1 MNIKFNCKI
10 LIILLLAF
18 SHHLWAIK
26 LPDGTEADIST
37 FERYEN
43 KKFKSVVFLETTEFE
58 KPFGTFSATA
68 ATFYKSGALESLTC
82 QKGTVKTPLGELS
95 VSVWEHEYEGCNGR
109 SYSFECDNVVLFH
122 EKGGIKEIHVNKFFI
137 DEDYDDGVLAGLP
150 CGGNTLIRFYPDGK
164 IESIETYLGEGLMD
178 AHVLN
183 TKYGSLVIFGNDG
196 DNYYNSG
203 RMYTINLYNSG
214 KLKTTTLGTGR
225 VLGLS
230 NHSSDYREWLS
241 IHKPVVL
248 NISDVGKLEID
259 GTLELWENGN
269 VKRVHFPKKRTF
281 EVGDEIFSCES
292 LEFYEDG
299 KSIHIVD
306 DGVLKFTKDGKIE
319 KEIKQ
324 VNKKK

>member
-43 KKFKSVVFLETTEFE
+43 KKFKSVVFLEATEFE

-82 QKGTVKTPLGELS
+82 QEGTVKTPLGELS
-95 VSVWEHEYEGCNGR
+95 VYMYDSDTY
-109 SYSFECDNVVLFH
+109 SYYDKDKNIVLFH
-122 EKGGIKEIHVNKFFI
+122 EKGGVKQMYVDKFFI
-137 DEDYDDGVLAGLP
+137 DEDYDDGILAGLT
-150 CGGNTLIRFYPDGK
+150 CSDKTLITFYPDGK
-164 IESIETYLGEGLMD
+164 IESIKTYLGRKLMD
-178 AHVLN
+178 AHVLK
-183 TKYGSLVIFGNDG
+183 TKYGSLVIFGKD
-196 DNYYNSG
+196 YYDSEN
-203 RMYTINLYNSG
+203 MYTINLYNSG
-214 KLKTTTLGTGR
+214 KLKTTTLGTNEI
-225 VLGLS
+225 VL
-230 NHSSDYREWLS
+230 DV
-241 IHKPVVL
+241 P
-248 NISDVGKLEID
+248 DVGKLKID
-259 GTLELWENGN
+259 GTLEFWENGN
-269 VKRVHFPKKRTF
+269 VKRVHFPKKKTF

-299 KSIHIVD
+299 KTIHIVD

>member
-10 LIILLLAF
+10 LIVLLLAF

-43 KKFKSVVFLETTEFE
+43 KKFKSVVFSETTEFE

-95 VSVWEHEYEGCNGR
+95 VDSDIHDYYEDKHKNI
-109 SYSFECDNVVLFH
+109 VIFH
-122 EKGGIKEIHVNKFFI
+122 EKGGVKQMYVHPFSIE
-137 DEDYDDGVLAGLP
+137 EDYDDGVLAGLP
-150 CGGNTLIRFYPDGK
+150 CRYNTLITFYSDGK
-164 IESIETYLGEGLMD
+164 IESIETYLGGGLMD

-183 TKYGSLVIFGNDG
+183 TKYGSLVIFGKD
-196 DNYYNSG
+196 YYDSEN
-203 RMYTINLYNSG
+203 MYTINLYNSG
-214 KLKTTTLGTGR
+214 KLKTTTLGTNEI
-225 VLGLS
+225 VL
-230 NHSSDYREWLS
+230 DV
-241 IHKPVVL
+241 P
-248 NISDVGKLEID
+248 DVGKLKID
-259 GTLELWENGN
+259 GTLEFWENGN
-269 VKRVHFPKKRTF
+269 VKRVHFPKKKTF

-299 KSIHIVD
+299 KTIHIVD

-319 KEIKQ
+319 KEIK
-324 VNKKK
+324 

>member
-10 LIILLLAF
+10 LIVLLLAF

-43 KKFKSVVFLETTEFE
+43 KKFKSVVFSEATEFE
-58 KPFGTFSATA
+58 KPFGSFFATV

-95 VSVWEHEYEGCNGR
+95 VKNSDIHDYYEDKNI
-109 SYSFECDNVVLFH
+109 VIFH
-122 EKGGIKEIHVNKFFI
+122 EKGGVKEMYVRSFSIE
-137 DEDYDDGVLAGLP
+137 EDYDDGVLAGLL
-150 CGGNTLIRFYPDGK
+150 CRDNTLITFYSDGK
-164 IESIETYLGEGLMD
+164 IESIKTRLVGGLMD
-178 AHVLN
+178 AHVLK
-183 TKYGSLVIFGNDG
+183 TKYGSLVIFGNG
-196 DNYYNSG
+196 YYYDSG
-203 RMYTINLYNSG
+203 YMYTINLYNSG
-214 KLKTTTLGTGR
+214 KLKTTTLGTKEI
-225 VLGLS
+225 VL
-230 NHSSDYREWLS
+230 DV
-241 IHKPVVL
+241 P
-248 NISDVGKLEID
+248 DVGKLKID

-269 VKRVHFPKKRTF
+269 VKRVHFPKKKTF

-299 KSIHIVD
+299 KTIHIVD

-324 VNKKK
+324 ANKKK

>member
-1 MNIKFNCKI
+1 MNIKLNCKI
-10 LIILLLAF
+10 LIVLLLAF

-43 KKFKSVVFLETTEFE
+43 KKFKSVVFSETTEFE

-95 VSVWEHEYEGCNGR
+95 LNDIYDYHEDEHT
-109 SYSFECDNVVLFH
+109 VIFH
-122 EKGGIKEIHVNKFFI
+122 EKGGVKKMYVRKFFI
-137 DEDYDDGVLAGLP
+137 DEDYDDGILAGLT
-150 CGGNTLIRFYPDGK
+150 CSDKTLITFYPDGK
-164 IESIETYLGEGLMD
+164 IESIKTHLGGGLMD
-178 AHVLN
+178 AHVLK
-183 TKYGSLVIFGNDG
+183 TKYGSLVIFGND
-196 DNYYNSG
+196 YYYDSG
-203 RMYTINLYNSG
+203 GMDTINLYNSG
-214 KLKTTTLGTGR
+214 KLKTTTLGRRT
-225 VLGLS
+225 
-230 NHSSDYREWLS
+230 
-241 IHKPVVL
+241 VVL
-248 NISDVGKLEID
+248 NIPDVGKLKID

-324 VNKKK
+324 ANKKSKGSLS

>member
-10 LIILLLAF
+10 LIVLLLAF

-43 KKFKSVVFLETTEFE
+43 KKFKSVVFLEATEFE
-58 KPFGTFSATA
+58 KPFGSFFATA
-68 ATFYKSGALESLTC
+68 ATFYKNGALESLTC
-82 QKGTVKTPLGELS
+82 QKGTVKTSLGELYVANS
-95 VSVWEHEYEGCNGR
+95 DIHGYHEDRNI
-109 SYSFECDNVVLFH
+109 VIFH
-122 EKGGIKEIHVNKFFI
+122 EKGGVKQMYVRSFFI
-137 DEDYDDGVLAGLP
+137 DEDYDDGILAGLP
-150 CGGNTLIRFYPDGK
+150 CRDNTLITFYPDGK
-164 IESIETYLGEGLMD
+164 IESIKTYLDRGLMG

-183 TKYGSLVIFGNDG
+183 TKYGSLVVIFRNDYYYDSG
-196 DNYYNSG
+196 D
-203 RMYTINLYNSG
+203 MYTINLYNSG
-214 KLKTTTLGTGR
+214 KLKTTTLGTGT
-225 VLGLS
+225 
-230 NHSSDYREWLS
+230 
-241 IHKPVVL
+241 VVL
-248 NISDVGKLEID
+248 NIPDVGKLEID

-299 KSIHIVD
+299 KTIHIVD

-319 KEIKQ
+319 KEI
-324 VNKKK
+324 NR

>member
-1 MNIKFNCKI
+1 MNIKLNYKI
-10 LIILLLAF
+10 LIVLLLAL

-26 LPDGTEADIST
+26 LPDGTDADIST

-43 KKFKSVVFLETTEFE
+43 KKFKSVVFSETTEFE

-95 VSVWEHEYEGCNGR
+95 VDSDIHDYYEDKHKNI
-109 SYSFECDNVVLFH
+109 VIFH
-122 EKGGIKEIHVNKFFI
+122 EKGGVKQMYVHPFSIE
-137 DEDYDDGVLAGLP
+137 EDYDDGVLAGLP
-150 CGGNTLIRFYPDGK
+150 CRYNTLITFYSDGK
-164 IESIETYLGEGLMD
+164 IESIETYLGGGLMD

-183 TKYGSLVIFGNDG
+183 TKYGSLVIFGNG
-196 DNYYNSG
+196 SDNYYNSKS
-203 RMYTINLYNSG
+203 MYTINLYNSG
-214 KLKTTTLGTGR
+214 KLKTTTLGTKEI
-225 VLGLS
+225 VL
-230 NHSSDYREWLS
+230 DV
-241 IHKPVVL
+241 P
-248 NISDVGKLEID
+248 DVGKLKID
-259 GTLELWENGN
+259 GTLEFWENGN
-269 VKRVHFPKKRTF
+269 VKRVHFPKKKTF

>member
-10 LIILLLAF
+10 LIVLLLAL

-43 KKFKSVVFLETTEFE
+43 KKFKSVVFSETTEFE

-68 ATFYKSGALESLTC
+68 ATFYKSGALKSLTC

-95 VSVWEHEYEGCNGR
+95 VYMYDSDTY
-109 SYSFECDNVVLFH
+109 SYYDKDKNIVLFH
-122 EKGGIKEIHVNKFFI
+122 EKGGVKQMYVDKFFI
-137 DEDYDDGVLAGLP
+137 DEDYDDGILAGLT
-150 CGGNTLIRFYPDGK
+150 CSDKTLITFYPDGK
-164 IESIETYLGEGLMD
+164 IESIKTHLGRKLMD
-178 AHVLN
+178 AHVLK
-183 TKYGSLVIFGNDG
+183 TKYGSLVIFGKD
-196 DNYYNSG
+196 YYDSEN
-203 RMYTINLYNSG
+203 MYTINLYNSG
-214 KLKTTTLGTGR
+214 KLKTTTLGTNEI
-225 VLGLS
+225 VL
-230 NHSSDYREWLS
+230 DV
-241 IHKPVVL
+241 P
-248 NISDVGKLEID
+248 DVGKLKID
-259 GTLELWENGN
+259 GTLEFWENGN
-269 VKRVHFPKKRTF
+269 VKRVHFPKKKTF

-319 KEIKQ
+319 KEVKQ

>member
-10 LIILLLAF
+10 LIVLLLAF

-58 KPFGTFSATA
+58 KPFGTFSATE
-68 ATFYKSGALESLTC
+68 ATFYESGALESLTC
-82 QKGTVKTPLGELS
+82 QKGTVKTPLGELYVANNNRS
-95 VSVWEHEYEGCNGR
+95 DRERDLGVYEYN
-109 SYSFECDNVVLFH
+109 NVVLFH
-122 EKGGIKEIHVNKFFI
+122 EKGGVKEMYVRPFFI
-137 DEDYDDGVLAGLP
+137 DEDYDDGVLAGLSCYYP
-150 CGGNTLIRFYPDGK
+150 TLITFYPDGK
-164 IESIETYLGEGLMD
+164 IEKITTQLDGSLMC

-183 TKYGSLVIFGNDG
+183 TKYGKNLLIWGKSG
-196 DNYYNSG
+196 DYYNS
-203 RMYTINLYNSG
+203 MYKYTINLYNSG
-214 KLKTTTLGTGR
+214 KLKTTTLGTKEI
-225 VLGLS
+225 VL
-230 NHSSDYREWLS
+230 DV
-241 IHKPVVL
+241 P
-248 NISDVGKLEID
+248 DVGKLKID
-259 GTLELWENGN
+259 GTLEFWENGN

-299 KSIHIVD
+299 KTIHIVD

-324 VNKKK
+324 ANKKR

>member
-10 LIILLLAF
+10 LIVLLLAF

-95 VSVWEHEYEGCNGR
+95 VDNSDIPDY
-109 SYSFECDNVVLFH
+109 CDYYKAKSIVLFH

-137 DEDYDDGVLAGLP
+137 DEDYDDGVLAGLS
-150 CGGNTLIRFYPDGK
+150 CSGNTLITFYPDGK
-164 IESIETYLGEGLMD
+164 IESIKTYLGRGLMG

-183 TKYGSLVIFGNDG
+183 TKYGSLAIFRND
-196 DNYYNSG
+196 DYYDSES
-203 RMYTINLYNSG
+203 MYTINLYNSG
-214 KLKTTTLGTGR
+214 KLKTTTLGTKEI
-225 VLGLS
+225 VL
-230 NHSSDYREWLS
+230 DV
-241 IHKPVVL
+241 P
-248 NISDVGKLEID
+248 DVGKLKID
-259 GTLELWENGN
+259 GTLEFWENGN
-269 VKRVHFPKKRTF
+269 VKRVHFPKKKTF